1 METMTD
7 GNGGNERLNDV
18 LGRGVDSH
26 RWAHQ
31 SLDGKAKA
39 ILTASTLT
47 LGIVMGGLGA
57 GAGMAGGATLSAWG
71 LLAGIHP
78 CVVPLVAALIVAS
91 LALIFLSVYL
101 AVRALR
107 VFTMDGFGNADA
119 FVKRDGQSIDHG
131 AIREWVE
138 ADSRHVHERT
148 QEGLIEEM
156 LSLRRQNKIMGRRV
170 RHSQTCL
177 LCGLL
182 LSVAWGGILVGAGI
196 VAQAGAAP

>member
-1 METMTD
+1 MAD
-7 GNGGNERLNDV
+7 GKEGNELLNGV

-39 ILTASTLT
+39 TLTASALT

-57 GAGMAGGATLSAWG
+57 GAGVAGEAALSAWG

-78 CVVPLVAALIVAS
+78 SLVALVAALIVAS
-91 LALIFLSVYL
+91 LALIFLSAYM

-107 VFTMDGFGNADA
+107 VFTMEGFGNAEA
-119 FVKRDGQSIDHG
+119 FVEGDGKTISRC
-131 AIREWVE
+131 AIKEWVE
-138 ADSRHVHERT
+138 ADSAHVHERT

-156 LSLRRQNKIMGRRV
+156 LSLKRQNRIMGGLV
-170 RHSQTCL
+170 GQSQACL
-177 LCGLL
+177 LWGLL
-182 LSVAWGGILVGAGI
+182 CSVAWGGILAGAGI
-196 VAQAGAAP
+196 ASQAALAP